1 MRRSLPVYNRL
12 KTDYS
17 RDSDGNIYAS
27 GFLTETGV
35 LSSLSPVQLAPGA
48 KNDPQG
54 TMGYEGDWATPSVI
68 NGQSTG
74 ERALVPMPTEV
85 LPIVQ
90 FEEHAADGNG
100 NGYSKRYQG
109 DREVADSDGDVAD
122 SDGKGYPSSNG
133 KPYGYRKGG
142 GGGGGGRGGSA
153 PNLYSRLPKA
163 YNPSPKTMY
172 GERLYDTKYD
182 YLRPGF
188 ETKGSREAYKRSDI

>member
-1 MRRSLPVYNRL
+1 
-12 KTDYS
+12 
-17 RDSDGNIYAS
+17 
-27 GFLTETGV
+27 
-35 LSSLSPVQLAPGA
+35 
-48 KNDPQG
+48 
-54 TMGYEGDWATPSVI
+54 
-68 NGQSTG
+68 
-74 ERALVPMPTEV
+74 MPTEV

-109 DREVADSDGDVAD
+109 DGEIADSDSD
-122 SDGKGYPSSNG
+122 SDFDGKGHPSYGRRS
-133 KPYGYRKGG
+133 YGYRKG

-153 PNLYSRLPKA
+153 PNLYSRLPRS